1 MSHNIQDAEK
11 NNESNR
17 DMDLFDTPAYWGRIT
32 REDAEE
38 VLEKFH
44 LQNGLYLIREKFE
57 EAGIYAISVCYLKR
71 QV

>member
-17 DMDLFDTPAYWGRIT
+17 DMDLFDAPAYWGRIT